1 MFDIDYI
8 GINEY
13 AYTFNKLVNSSNAH
27 EFTNQLIQ
35 MATECLEL
43 MDHYQALHPSYIQ
56 MLSFLMSQNIDVS
69 KYNDEWVSQLNS
81 WLENYTTQLNL
92 YESQPNLKAEDAVEF
107 FDKIRTIVIALT
119 IQTKYQEA
127 LNYLNRYA
135 SVVDFST
142 QPKTRPQFQSN
153 RYVEYLFMKFIIN
166 IFSLIWF
173 PLDDNEYSIAAGMY
187 VKEGDKL
194 LYSTSS
200 FKPLTKIYNIVIS
213 YQKRNSTLF
222 EENDDELRYYW
233 LVRFLHLSL
242 LFKQFEFVE
251 FQKEFF
257 DLFVAQKEPTKYLF
271 ADTLLIKRNL
281 LVMYAIVLI
290 FTKPFNTLTSINI
303 ENEQLIDSYYRDP
316 ASIEYKF
323 FKRVLKPLG
332 KLDMPSVRKA
342 LTDSS
347 FLSEL
352 ISTLEYTLPVSTA
365 RFSNNS
371 NFFIEHMKT
380 TIDIKVFLLLI
391 SNSRSISRLQ
401 LLKLMEYDLN
411 STSELDLNEV
421 LNLLVGTLSALGLG
435 RVGINYLADKQVFI
449 NNGGI
454 SSADEVTRLQDEID
468 AVQNELKG
476 EALTVLIANLVLSSI
491 YQEEQ

>member
-8 GINEY
+8 GINQL
-13 AYTFNKLVNSSNAH
+13 AYTFNKLVNSNSNA
-27 EFTNQLIQ
+27 FTSQLID
-35 MATECLEL
+35 MAAECLEL
-43 MDHYQALHPSYIQ
+43 MDRYQALHPSYIQ
-56 MLSFLMSQNIDVS
+56 MLSFLMSQNIDTS
-69 KYNDEWVSQLNS
+69 KYNDEWVGRLNS
-81 WLENYTTQLNL
+81 WLGDYTSQLKVYENQT
-92 YESQPNLKAEDAVEF
+92 NLKAENAGEF
-107 FDKIRTIVIALT
+107 FERIRTIVISLT

-135 SVVDFST
+135 SVVEFST
-142 QPKTRPQFQSN
+142 QPKTKQQFHAN
-153 RYVEYLFMKFIIN
+153 RYVEYLFMKFIIH

-173 PLDDNEYSIAAGMY
+173 PLDDNDYTIAAGMY

-200 FKPLTKIYNIVIS
+200 FKPLTKIYNVVIS
-213 YQKRNSTLF
+213 YQKKNSALF
-222 EENDDELRYYW
+222 EENDDELRYHW
-233 LVRFLHLSL
+233 LVKFLHLSL

-257 DLFVAQKEPTKYLF
+257 DLFVSQKEPTKYLF

-290 FTKPFNTLTSINI
+290 FTKLFNTLTSINI

-316 ASIEYKF
+316 SSIEYKF
-323 FKRVLKPLG
+323 FSRVLKPLG
-332 KLDMPSVRKA
+332 KLDMFGVRKA
-342 LTDSS
+342 LSNSS

-352 ISTLEYTLPVSTA
+352 IATLEYTLPVSTA

-380 TIDIKVFLLLI
+380 TIDFKVFLLLI
-391 SNSRSISRLQ
+391 TNSRSISRLQ
-401 LLKLMEYDLN
+401 ALKLMGYDL
-411 STSELDLNEV
+411 TSASDLELNEV
-421 LNLLVGTLSALGLG
+421 SNQLVGIVSALGLG
-435 RVGINYLADKQVFI
+435 RVGINYLADKQLFI

-454 SSADEVTRLQDEID
+454 STADEVSRLQDEID
-468 AVQNELKG
+468 DVQNELKG
-476 EALTVLIANLVLSSI
+476 ESLTVLIANLVLSSLCN
-491 YQEEQ
+491 EE